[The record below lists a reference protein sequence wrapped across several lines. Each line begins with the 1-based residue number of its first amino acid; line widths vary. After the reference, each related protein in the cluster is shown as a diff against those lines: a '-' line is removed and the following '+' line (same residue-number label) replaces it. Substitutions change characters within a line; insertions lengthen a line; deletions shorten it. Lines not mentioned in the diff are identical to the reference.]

1 MPIGALMAARS
12 KPAKLAKAMR
22 DHLCELGV
30 KNTTKQFVITYNHHT
45 PSGLKNRRLRN
56 MIGHLAEKI
65 EKFAALVGIP
75 CRRVC

>member
-1 MPIGALMAARS
+1 
-12 KPAKLAKAMR
+12 MR

-30 KNTTKQFVITYNHHT
+30 KNTTKQFVITYNQHT

-56 MIGHLAEKI
+56 MGGHLAEKI